1 MSSAILTEAGRG
13 ASPASAGTPPLAPA
27 SAIRPGHFFTGAT
40 LAVAGATAV
49 VLRSAPPIELTLAVF
64 TVVGAGLAAFGL
76 YRTLVPFAAPP
87 VDDTPR
93 LVAGRTRAAL
103 ERDKALT
110 LRALKE
116 LEFDRAMGKVAD
128 ADFAEVRARLRARAV
143 RLMQQL
149 EGHSTYRDL
158 IERDL
163 RERPAAA
170 ATGASAASP
179 DQACAQCATVNE
191 PDARF
196 CKMCGH
202 ALR

>member
-1 MSSAILTEAGRG
+1 MSSAILTEARQG
-13 ASPASAGTPPLAPA
+13 APA
-27 SAIRPGHFFTGAT
+27 PAGAPPSAPAPAVRPGHFFTGAT

-49 VLRSAPPIELTLAVF
+49 VLRSAPPIELALAVF
-64 TVVGAGLAAFGL
+64 TVVGAGLAASGL
-76 YRTLVPFAAPP
+76 YRTLVPFAAPS

-93 LVAGRTRAAL
+93 RVAGRTRAAL

-149 EGHSTYRDL
+149 EGHSTYREL

-170 ATGASAASP
+170 PSEASAAGL
-179 DQACAQCATVNE
+179 DRACAQCATVNE

-202 ALR
+202 ALRA